1 MATSTTQRRCVVL
14 RTGGTITTR
23 GTDVLDRNEYMY
35 AGSPIDDDTFLASV
49 PAFEGQPAVEV
60 IALPAKPS
68 HDLTTADQLSIAR
81 VVEDCRSRHDV
92 DGVVVQHGTNTL
104 EETAFLLDLLLP
116 HGKPVVI
123 VGSMR
128 PAGVLGSD
136 ADTNLIDALRL
147 ASDPSSSAH
156 GVLVCLSGQVFA
168 ASDVTK
174 ADSRTL
180 PGFGDLHWGPLG
192 VVEADGS
199 VFLARRPDASP
210 GLLPA
215 LGDLTELPRVDIVLT
230 HTDADGRLIDAA
242 VAAGSH
248 GLVSAGAGAGF
259 PTASELAALR
269 RAAAT
274 GVLVCRSSRVA
285 TAYAQAPQRT
295 VQDPD
300 PEFVWSGRLH
310 PYQARAVLALAL
322 AIGVDRA
329 SDTARQ
335 LIRRY

>member
-1 MATSTTQRRCVVL
+1 MTTSTVQRRCVVV
-14 RTGGTITTR
+14 RTGGTIATR

-35 AGSPIDDDTFLASV
+35 AGSPIDDDAFLASI
-49 PAFEGQPAVEV
+49 PDFEGRPLVEV
-60 IALPAKPS
+60 VALPAKPS

-81 VVEDCRSRHDV
+81 VVEDYRNRNDV

-116 HGKPVVI
+116 HGKPVVV

-147 ASDPSSSAH
+147 ASDPSSAAR

-180 PGFGDLHWGPLG
+180 PGFSALHWGPLG
-192 VVEADGS
+192 VVETDGS

-215 LGDLTELPRVDIVLT
+215 LGDLAELPRVDIVLT
-230 HTDADGRLIDAA
+230 HTGADGSLIDAA
-242 VAAGSH
+242 VAAGSR

-269 RAAAT
+269 RAATA
-274 GVLVCRSSRVA
+274 GVLICRSSRVV
-285 TAYAQAPQRT
+285 TAYSQAPKRT
-295 VQDPD
+295 TEDPD
-300 PEFVWSGRLH
+300 PDFVWSGRLH

-322 AIGVDRA
+322 AIDVDQA
-329 SDTARQ
+329 GKTARQ
-335 LIRRY
+335 LIQRY